1 MLAGIAAIWLGYLP
15 FPEPQTAALEA
26 LLADILART
35 MRSRPSGWWAK
46 PNGSYATRTKSFS
59 SIVATPCSVTLSPR

>member
-26 LLADILART
+26 LLADILAHHAIPPERVV
-35 MRSRPSGWWAK
+35 GQA
-46 PNGSYATRTKSFS
+46 
-59 SIVATPCSVTLSPR
+59 